1 MKKEWSLYTVF
12 DLLRGLNSW
21 NFRRQ
26 KDLVLYFGYNL
37 DNVPLEKLVEF
48 AHAWLK
54 HGLIK
59 TDDINKI
66 PEDIALY
73 RKNRHGWS
81 YIKRKNKLEKTLG
94 VDLIKKEELKKRKEE
109 AKKNKAEARKR
120 KAALKKETIKKST

>member
-48 AHAWLK
+48 AHA
-54 HGLIK
+54 
-59 TDDINKI
+59 
-66 PEDIALY
+66 
-73 RKNRHGWS
+73 
-81 YIKRKNKLEKTLG
+81 
-94 VDLIKKEELKKRKEE
+94 
-109 AKKNKAEARKR
+109 
-120 KAALKKETIKKST
+120 